1 MISQVLLLASS
12 SPRRSQLLAE
22 YRIPFEIV
30 APEAAEICDPALPP
44 ETLVLLNAQIKAR
57 DVSAKYP
64 ERLVLAA
71 DTVVSFGG
79 RVFGKP
85 RDMAE
90 AGWMLD
96 QLNGR
101 EHSVYSGVCLRR
113 QADLREESFVET
125 TCVRFKPLSPEQ
137 KCAYLERIQP
147 LDKAGAYAA
156 QDDRGEIIE
165 SITGSFTNV
174 VGLPMEALRQAL
186 ASWGVTGGL

>member
-22 YRIPFEIV
+22 HRIPFEIV
-30 APEAAEICDPALPP
+30 VPEASEICDPALPP

-90 AGWMLD
+90 AVWMLD

-113 QADLREESFVET
+113 QTDLREERFVEIT
-125 TCVRFKPLSPEQ
+125 RVLFKTLSPGQ
-137 KCAYLERIQP
+137 KHAYLERIRP

-165 SITGSFTNV
+165 SVTGSFTNV
-174 VGLPMEALRQAL
+174 VGLPMEALLQAL
-186 ASWGVTGGL
+186 GTWGVTAGL